1 MAWDRLAI
9 MGKDKEI
16 VAVLEATSVNPVINV
31 TVLITITS
39 GLASP
44 SSTAS
49 CELRNLIIPRW

>member
-9 MGKDKEI
+9 IGKDNDI
-16 VAVLEATSVNPVINV
+16 VAVLEATSVNPVIKV

-44 SSTAS
+44 SRTAS
-49 CELRNLIIPRW
+49 

>member
-9 MGKDKEI
+9 MGNDKEI
-16 VAVLEATSVNPVINV
+16 VAVLEATSVNAVINV

-49 CELRNLIIPRW
+49 CVAT